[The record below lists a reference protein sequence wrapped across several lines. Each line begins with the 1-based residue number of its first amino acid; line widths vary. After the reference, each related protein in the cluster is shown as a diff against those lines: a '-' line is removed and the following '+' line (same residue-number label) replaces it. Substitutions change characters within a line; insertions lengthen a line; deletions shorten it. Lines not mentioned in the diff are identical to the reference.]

1 MERSILLLHLFQGL
15 SKITLTHSFT
25 HGLTYHALA
34 NFKNLSVGLFH
45 CVFARYFD
53 WLLVWFEARLMI
65 QLPFTYQSEFGK
77 FNTKMVIPTNY
88 STQILASP

>member
-1 MERSILLLHLFQGL
+1 MERSILLLYLFHGL
-15 SKITLTHSFT
+15 SKITKTHSFT

-53 WLLVWFEARLMI
+53 WLLVWSDPRLMI
-65 QLPFTYQSEFGK
+65 
-77 FNTKMVIPTNY
+77 
-88 STQILASP
+88 